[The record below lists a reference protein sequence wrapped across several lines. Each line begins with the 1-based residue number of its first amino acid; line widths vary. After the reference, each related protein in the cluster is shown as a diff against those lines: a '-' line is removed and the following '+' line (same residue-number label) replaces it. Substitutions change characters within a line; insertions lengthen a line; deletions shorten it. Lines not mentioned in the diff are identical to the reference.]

1 MHVCG
6 VNLSPCVYAFV
17 FLVCHPTSVP
27 VQLLQTAAVMCHC
40 EPWSDWPDELAET
53 ADNYSGGSA
62 HAGYQRFRSEPHV
75 KLKWSWCFPY
85 ILSHMSPL
93 LICNPTLQLSTM
105 LFVWLCGCLV
115 SYNLW
120 LTLSLLRCRY
130 PGRSLCVL
138 DRLVYAPGYS
148 GEEGQLSS
156 LPICLCGAGETLAN
170 ICRCIDTLLGLCVRE
185 CVHVLKWVKV
195 TKLIILV

>member
-6 VNLSPCVYAFV
+6 INLSSCVYVFV

-40 EPWSDWPDELAET
+40 EPWSDWPNELAET
-53 ADNYSGGSA
+53 ADNYFGGSA
-62 HAGYQRFRSEPHV
+62 HAGYQRFRSELHV
-75 KLKWSWCFPY
+75 KLKWSRCFPY

-93 LICNPTLQLSTM
+93 LICLEKSNSPTLPAVCSTM
-105 LFVWLCGCLV
+105 WFVWLCGCLV
-115 SYNLW
+115 SENLW

-138 DRLVYAPGYS
+138 GRLVYAPGYS

-156 LPICLCGAGETLAN
+156 LPICLCGAGDTLAN
-170 ICRCIDTLLGLCVRE
+170 ICRYIDTLLGLCVRE
-185 CVHVLKWVKV
+185 CMHVLK
-195 TKLIILV
+195 